1 MYFEFVDIFHW
12 KRQITK
18 KIKTQNGHPG
28 RKFSFFKFKG
38 QNFCVYICVRTAGAE
53 FQIPSG
59 TYNDNEN
66 PALRNSS

>member
-1 MYFEFVDIFHW
+1 MHLINLINVAFDNEVFSPAIAYH
-12 KRQITK
+12 RS
-18 KIKTQNGHPG
+18 G

-38 QNFCVYICVRTAGAE
+38 QNFCVYMCVRTACAE

-66 PALRNSS
+66 SALRNSS